1 MKKFFSAALILCMI
15 LILCACGG
23 TEDDASETTAAT
35 TVAIVPTETTEAAAP
50 TETEGEEL
58 VEYTV
63 IVVDEEGNPIAGAMV
78 QLCLDTCF
86 PGVTGADGV
95 AKISRP
101 AADYHVSFAGSL
113 PAGYTY
119 STEEEEFFFEE
130 GSTELTI
137 VLKAEG

>member
-1 MKKFFSAALILCMI
+1 MKKLISAALILCMT
-15 LILCACGG
+15 LSLCACGSAEAETPTT
-23 TEDDASETTAAT
+23 TEAPTIAVENVETTAP
-35 TVAIVPTETTEAAAP
+35 V
-50 TETEGEEL
+50 ETEQSDL

-63 IVVDEEGNPIAGAMV
+63 IVVDEDGNPIAGAMV

-101 AADYHVSFAGSL
+101 AADYHVSFAGGV